1 MLAFNEALVEMKN
14 MNRLDVYPQQ
24 VKDVINYA
32 QRMFGG
38 ATGNEKI
45 FAFTPIQS
53 SGSEYGIGVAIL
65 GEAGYIS
72 NAFTSISFADYGK
85 ASDFCDQLHGALGY
99 SKETAQVIVIDTM
112 QRSTFKR
119 EQESDK
125 VTIKLDSEQL
135 AHALDA
141 LSEHFSNDHDSDV
154 ESILQDAK
162 DELDERLG
170 SSAAFAR

>member
-1 MLAFNEALVEMKN
+1 MD
-14 MNRLDVYPQQ
+14 RLDVYPQP

-32 QRMFGG
+32 RRMFGG
-38 ATGNEKI
+38 TTGNEKI

-53 SGSEYGIGVAIL
+53 SGTEYGIGIAIL
-65 GEAGYIS
+65 GEAGYVA
-72 NAFTSISFADYGK
+72 NAFSSIGFDDYGK

-119 EQESDK
+119 EQESD
-125 VTIKLDSEQL
+125 TITVKLDSEQL
-135 AHALDA
+135 EHAIEALDDLA
-141 LSEHFSNDHDSDV
+141 RGDTDV
-154 ESILQDAK
+154 RDILQDAK

-170 SSAAFAR
+170 SSTAFAR

>member
-1 MLAFNEALVEMKN
+1 MD
-14 MNRLDVYPQQ
+14 RLDAYPQQ

-32 QRMFGG
+32 RRLFGG
-38 ATGNEKI
+38 MTGNEKI

-53 SGSEYGIGVAIL
+53 SGPQYGIGIAIL
-65 GEAGYIS
+65 GEAGYVS
-72 NAFTSISFADYGK
+72 NAFPTIEFDDFKK
-85 ASDFCDQLHGALGY
+85 ASDFCDLLHGALGY

-112 QRSTFKR
+112 QRSSFKR
-119 EQESDK
+119 EQESDT
-125 VTIKLDSEQL
+125 VAVKLDSEQL

-154 ESILQDAK
+154 EEILQVAK

-170 SSAAFAR
+170 SSATFSR